1 MTGQMFINE
10 IRCNFNLREPKKDKP
25 TNIYL
30 VTSINNKQIKLSTG
44 VKVYPNQWNVK
55 KQEAYI
61 SARLTELDNIN
72 NTIVNN
78 KLIELRSCFTEFKYY
93 LCANPSKIED
103 GITLLKKY
111 IYKENTRMKEEKPIN
126 ICLYLKQCVEKDT
139 ISEGSKSTYINAI
152 KWIERYMKEND
163 IELKSF
169 NEIDTK
175 FFKDFQTF
183 LLNIDD
189 AKSPDGTL
197 SVKYINDTIKTI
209 HQRLDAYAVGN
220 NLMNR
225 SKFLDI
231 VQPLIKDKTD
241 DYKIALRDDEVL
253 KLWNYK
259 AKDEKDEAIKD
270 IFLLNCVTGQR
281 ISDTEK
287 VDDNLENILDV
298 TTIKLVQKK
307 TGKYLNF
314 SIIFELAKEILN
326 KYPNGLPKVNATTLN
341 ARIKDIAKEAG
352 ITGREVVGR
361 QTKDGLNTT
370 YKERYEC
377 ISSHTGRRT
386 FITLLKL
393 RGWDDGKITM
403 YSGHKDDRMVK
414 CYTKI
419 KDTAAFE
426 RFNKTKKEHPE
437 LLLRMVGEAISN
449 ATNGETV
456 SVNKD
461 IFPELFFNRASN
473 DRINEYAID
482 RDINLSEYE
491 LTEDEKEFL
500 NKTNDNFGV
509 GSPSLKIRKILN
521 RLISLGIV
529 IKLSE

>member
-1 MTGQMFINE
+1 MTGQVFIDE
-10 IRCNFNLREPKKDKP
+10 IRCNFNLREPKADKP

-30 VTSINNKQIKLSTG
+30 VASINNKQVKLSTG
-44 VKVYPNQWNVK
+44 VKVYPSQWNVK

-61 SARLTELDNIN
+61 SVRLTELDNIN

-78 KLIELRSCFTEFKYY
+78 KLIELKNCFTEFKYY
-93 LCANPSKIED
+93 LCANPNKIEN
-103 GITLLKKY
+103 GITLLKNY
-111 IYKENTRMKEEKPIN
+111 IYKENTNMKEEKTIN
-126 ICLYLKQCVEKDT
+126 ICLYLMQCVDKDT
-139 ISEGSKSTYINAI
+139 ISEGSRKVYINAI
-152 KWIERYMKEND
+152 KWLDRYMKENN
-163 IELKSF
+163 IKIQSF

-183 LLNIDD
+183 LLDMDNI
-189 AKSPDGTL
+189 KSVDGTL
-197 SVKYINDTIKTI
+197 SVQYINNTIKII

-220 NLMNR
+220 GKMNR

-231 VQPLIKDKTD
+231 VPQLVKDKMD

-259 AKDEKDEAIKD
+259 TKDERDEIVKD

-307 TGKYLNF
+307 TGKYLKF
-314 SIIFELAKEILN
+314 GIVFELAKDILN
-326 KYPNGLPKVNATTLN
+326 KYPNGLPTISENILN
-341 ARIKDIAKEAG
+341 ARIKEIAKEAG
-352 ITGREVVGR
+352 ITGKEITGR
-361 QTKDGLNTT
+361 QTKNGLNTT

-377 ISSHTGRRT
+377 ITSHTGRRT

-393 RGWDDGKITM
+393 REWDNSKIM
-403 YSGHKDDRMVK
+403 QYSGHRDDKMIK
-414 CYTKI
+414 QYTKI
-419 KDTAAFE
+419 KDTADFE

-437 LLLRMVGEAISN
+437 MLLKIVGEENNNIKQSINETNTAIFS
-449 ATNGETV
+449 
-456 SVNKD
+456 
-461 IFPELFFNRASN
+461 ELFSNRTNN

-482 RDINLSEYE
+482 RDIDLTKYE
-491 LTEDEKEFL
+491 ITEDEKEFL
-500 NKTNDNFGV
+500 NKTNDCFGV
-509 GSPSLKIRKILN
+509 CSPSLKTRKILN